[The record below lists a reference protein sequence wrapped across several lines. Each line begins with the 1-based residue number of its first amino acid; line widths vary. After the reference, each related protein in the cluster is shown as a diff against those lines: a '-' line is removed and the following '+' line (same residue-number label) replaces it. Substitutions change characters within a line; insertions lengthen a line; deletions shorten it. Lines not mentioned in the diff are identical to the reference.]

1 MYYALGRRP
10 ELAVRVQLNDG
21 VELTVE
27 LNLDQMRE
35 AYETA
40 LRNGTILEVTNG
52 NGKVRAVNPNSIV
65 SFEEEDDDA
74 VTQASSPSAAPH
86 R

>member
-1 MYYALGRRP
+1 M
-10 ELAVRVQLNDG
+10 AVRVQLNDG
-21 VELTVE
+21 VELMVE

-65 SFEEEDDDA
+65 SFEEDEA
-74 VTQASSPSAAPH
+74 VTPSSPPAAPH